1 MSRKSLVIISFFLLI
16 ILGAVLVYLWTFRKS
31 DLSVGSEKAD
41 FKLTANEL
49 IQSFENNEELANAAY
64 LDKVIVVTG
73 SVSNI
78 SEDSLTVTVYLKEEG
93 AISGILCS
101 FNKSVVNTD
110 KISIGKEV
118 NVKGICSGYL
128 LDVILNRCSLAE

>member
-1 MSRKSLVIISFFLLI
+1 MSRKSLVIISFFFLV

-41 FKLTANEL
+41 FKLSAYEL
-49 IQSFENNEELANAAY
+49 LQSFENDEELANAAY
-64 LDKVIVVTG
+64 LDKVIIVAG
-73 SVSNI
+73 PVSNI
-78 SEDSLTVTVYLKEEG
+78 SEDSLSVTVYLKDED

-118 NVKGICSGYL
+118 KVKGICSGYL